1 MFRFQREK
9 FGAIL
14 DNFNWF
20 MHQFPAKKK
29 TIKKIPGSKNQKV
42 YLFYVFIMLEQ
53 IYYNQSNLDDEGK
66 FITDTAKDNAVDEK
80 KFLASIKYLVSGPSI
95 NQ

>member
-1 MFRFQREK
+1 
-9 FGAIL
+9 
-14 DNFNWF
+14 
-20 MHQFPAKKK
+20 
-29 TIKKIPGSKNQKV
+29 
-42 YLFYVFIMLEQ
+42 MLEQ

-66 FITDTAKDNAVDEK
+66 FITDIAKDNAVDEK